1 MKKTLSRFC
10 TFAAAAVV
18 AASFTACSSEEG
30 EIFSSKNGEKL
41 GNSYSLKIK
50 AQKGEEGTRALGF
63 STVEDQGETKN
74 VLTAF
79 WSNGETVGVY
89 DASWNQYKGNLQATE
104 DGSISDQVS
113 AAEGNIITTSS
124 TAEPTQGSTLN
135 FVFPYSSTNTWSY
148 EEQDGTIETIAQKY
162 DYAVATA
169 TIQSINGSSIEATNP
184 DPVNFESQQAI
195 VKLTFSNFTPTTL
208 KIHDSMGNLVKTA
221 SFSGGTETKGDLT
234 LNFGS
239 AVSSCYIAM
248 RGVKGGSTL
257 TFTADYGT
265 NNARVF
271 NYTLKNT
278 ALENGKYYEIDFK
291 PEDAL
296 TVQAQSNNTVVKFTN
311 NAAKPVYAH
320 VYDSNGSLKTNGIV
334 TCAVGQETL
343 ITTLSADEK
352 VLFFG
357 DNTTYTSYT
366 GEGSA
371 ANVNHSHIT
380 VEAAELGTIIQ
391 PAYVYGNVMS
401 LINGTDWASDD
412 NSALPSGNATFAGLF
427 KNEGSSY
434 SSANN
439 TKITSH
445 PTKNIILPATTLQ
458 DGCYQE
464 MFYGTD
470 ITRAPELP
478 ATTLQE
484 YCYSYMFYQTDITAS
499 PVLPAEQLVTGCYNS
514 MFFSCTSLTSITC
527 LAKSLPTGLAFNQC
541 TANWT
546 SGVPTSPAGC
556 GTFYVNNTIEPL
568 LIAAADYFSKN
579 PSESEYHY
587 AAPNGGGTS
596 LVPKTGFWA
605 DAGTPNP
612 FFFWSTGTGGI
623 PNLWNVQA
631 AR

>member
-1 MKKTLSRFC
+1 MKKILSRFC

-135 FVFPYSSTNTWSY
+135 FVFPYTSTNTWSY
-148 EEQDGTIETIAQKY
+148 EEQDGTIATIAQKY

-169 TIQSINGSSIEATNP
+169 TIQSINGSSIEATDPN
-184 DPVNFESQQAI
+184 PVNFESQQAI
-195 VKLTFSNFTPTTL
+195 VKLTFSGFSATTL

-278 ALENGKYYEIDFK
+278 ALENGKYYELTFVE
-291 PEDAL
+291 EDAL
-296 TVQAQSNNTVVKFTN
+296 TV
-311 NAAKPVYAH
+311 
-320 VYDSNGSLKTNGIV
+320 
-334 TCAVGQETL
+334 
-343 ITTLSADEK
+343 
-352 VLFFG
+352 
-357 DNTTYTSYT
+357 
-366 GEGSA
+366 
-371 ANVNHSHIT
+371 
-380 VEAAELGTIIQ
+380 EAAENNTTVSFKNNASGSVECHVFNADGTPKTSVGTDGVVTVPAGQTVQIDVLALGEKILFYGDNSSYTNVSSSSGTSTDGSNILYSHIAVSANS
-391 PAYVYGNVMS
+391 PAYVYGSVMS
-401 LINGTDWASDD
+401 LVNGLNWASDD
-412 NSALPSGNATFAGLF
+412 NSVLPEGQATFAGLF
-427 KNEGSSY
+427 R
-434 SSANN
+434 N
-439 TKITSH
+439 TNGDPTSITNHSE
-445 PTKNIILPATTLQ
+445 KEIILPATTLR
-458 DGCYQE
+458 DGCYQQ
-464 MFYGTD
+464 MFYRSG

-478 ATTLQE
+478 ATILE
-484 YCYSYMFYQTDITAS
+484 DYCYSRMFYGTSLIES
-499 PVLPAEQLVTGCYNS
+499 PVLPATELCVGCYNE
-514 MFFSCTSLTSITC
+514 MFYNCSNLNTVRC
-527 LAKSLPTGLAFNQC
+527 LALGYRNTGTTWDYSKC
-541 TANWT
+541 TAGWME
-546 SGVPTSPAGC
+546 GVSPT
-556 GTFYVNNTIEPL
+556 GTFYVNNSID
-568 LIAAADYFSKN
+568 INVISAADYFSTN
-579 PSESEYHY
+579 SQATSYTIPGTNAHISAETFWH
-587 AAPNGGGTS
+587 NGNTNYS
-596 LVPKTGFWA
+596 IW
-605 DAGTPNP
+605 
-612 FFFWSTGTGGI
+612 WSNTTAGI
-623 PNLWNVQA
+623 PGRWSVQPLTTLP
-631 AR
+631 